1 VTATRLSYAIVTPAR
16 DEAENLPRLGMC
28 LGDQTQLPTEW
39 IVVDNGSR
47 DGTPELVEG
56 LARGRPWIRCVAL
69 PGERTA
75 ARGGPVVRAFTA
87 GVAVLRSEPDVV
99 VKLDADTSMDADHFE
114 RLVAAFAADP
124 GLGIASGSLHE
135 YEDGSWRERFAARNV
150 GWGASRAYRAE
161 CLREVQPLEERQ
173 GWDDIDSIKAAL
185 RGWRTATV
193 SDAPFRHHRTE
204 GIRDGGRRIAWRDQG
219 EVAYYVGYRFS
230 YLLTRALYRA
240 VQEPSALAMLVGYSR
255 AAVGRQPR
263 CPDSDV
269 RAYLRSQQRLRDIPL
284 RAREV
289 LGRATG

>member
-1 VTATRLSYAIVTPAR
+1 VTATRLSYAVVTPAR
-16 DEAENLPRLGMC
+16 DEAENLRRLGAC
-28 LGDQTQLPTEW
+28 LGEQTQLPTEW
-39 IVVDNGSR
+39 VVVDNGSS
-47 DGTPELVEG
+47 DGTAELVEELG
-56 LARGRPWIRCVAL
+56 HERPWIRCLAV
-69 PGERTA
+69 PGEATA
-75 ARGGPVVRAFTA
+75 SRGGPVVRAFSA
-87 GVAVLRSEPDVV
+87 GVAALRSDPDVV

-114 RLVAAFAADP
+114 RLVAAFAGDP
-124 GLGIASGSLHE
+124 ALGIASGSLHE
-135 YEDGSWRERFAARNV
+135 YEDGAWRERFAARNV

-161 CLREVQPLEERQ
+161 CLRQIQPLEARQ

-193 SDAPFRHHRTE
+193 PDAPFRHHRTE

-230 YLLTRALYRA
+230 YLFMRTLFRA
-240 VQEPSALAMLVGYSR
+240 VQEPSALAMLAGYGR
-255 AAVGRQPR
+255 AALGRHPR

-269 RAYLRSQQRLRDIPL
+269 RAYLRAQQRLRDLPV